1 MKGKENK
8 MISDALKDT
17 LIDEI
22 IKGLIDRENGL
33 KPVLELLFNTAM
45 KVEREKAL
53 RASCH
58 ERTEER
64 QGYANGYKPK
74 ELQTRMGALELK
86 VPQVRGL
93 KFYPQSIEKGTRSEK
108 ALKLAIAQMYLEG
121 VSTRKVQDITEKLCG
136 YEISSTQVSRV
147 TQELDEQFEAFRNR
161 PIGEICYLIFDAIY
175 LKVRH
180 NGSVI
185 DMAILL
191 AYGVNLE
198 GKREIL
204 GASASL
210 SEAEVHWRGFLE
222 HLQSRGLRGLR
233 LIISDDHAGM
243 KKARSAVFPSVPW
256 QRCQFH
262 LCQNAQSYAP
272 KKTMRAEIADTM
284 REIFNSPT
292 LEMARAMKRAAIQKY
307 EKSAPEFAKWLEE
320 NIEEGLTIYQ
330 FPKEHRR
337 KLRTSNGIEKVN
349 REIKKRTRVA
359 VLFPNKESALRLV
372 TGVILEIHEEWV
384 TGKVYLN
391 MDCLISSQ
399 FENQ

>member
-1 MKGKENK
+1 
-8 MISDALKDT
+8 MITDQIKDT

-22 IKGLIDRENGL
+22 IKGIINQGDEGL
-33 KPVLELLFNTAM
+33 KHVLELLFNSAM

-53 RASCH
+53 GASRY
-58 ERTEER
+58 ERSEER

-136 YEISSTQVSRV
+136 YEISSSQVSRV

-161 PIGEICYLIFDAIY
+161 EIGEICYLIFDAIY
-175 LKVRH
+175 LKIRH

-185 DMAILL
+185 DMAVLI
-191 AYGVNLE
+191 AYGVNS
-198 GKREIL
+198 GGQREIL
-204 GASASL
+204 GASSSL
-210 SEAEVHWRGFLE
+210 SEAEVHWRSFLE
-222 HLQSRGLRGLR
+222 HLQSRGMKGLR
-233 LIISDDHAGM
+233 LIVSDDHVGM
-243 KKARSAVFPSVPW
+243 KKARMAVFPSVPW

-262 LCQNAQSYAP
+262 LCQNAQSYVP
-272 KKTMRAEIADTM
+272 KKTMKSEIAEVM

-292 LEMARAMKRAAIQKY
+292 LEMAREMKRAAIKKY
-307 EKSAPEFAKWLEE
+307 EKIAPEFAKWLEE
-320 NIEEGLTIYQ
+320 NVEEGLTIYQ
-330 FPKEHRR
+330 FPKEHRK
-337 KLRTSNGIEKVN
+337 KLRTSNGIERVN
-349 REIKKRTRVA
+349 REIKRRTRVA

-372 TGVILEIHEEWV
+372 TGVIIEIHEEWI
-384 TGKVYLN
+384 TGRTYLD
-391 MDCLISSQ
+391 MDCLIRSRAD
-399 FENQ
+399 N